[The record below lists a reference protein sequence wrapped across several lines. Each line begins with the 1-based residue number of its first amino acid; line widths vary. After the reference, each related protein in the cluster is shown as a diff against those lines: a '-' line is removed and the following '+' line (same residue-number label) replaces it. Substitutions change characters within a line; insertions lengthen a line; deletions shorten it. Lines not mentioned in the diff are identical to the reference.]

1 MATTIL
7 EQIEEN
13 RRQGRRMPAPPRDAA
28 GVCLVRAA
36 LEHRLEELEHR
47 VLARLAA
54 LEGEAVPVDAPTERI
69 DPLSAHLAAPVHESP
84 ELLAALEAE
93 LSFGAAPLDEEPPL
107 DKEPETGDRAG
118 GGSRP
123 CS

>member
-36 LEHRLEELEHR
+36 LEHRLAELEHR

-54 LEGEAVPVDAPTERI
+54 LEGDAVPVDAPTERI

-93 LSFGAAPLDEEPPL
+93 LSFGAAPQDEEPGA
-107 DKEPETGDRAG
+107 GDRAG